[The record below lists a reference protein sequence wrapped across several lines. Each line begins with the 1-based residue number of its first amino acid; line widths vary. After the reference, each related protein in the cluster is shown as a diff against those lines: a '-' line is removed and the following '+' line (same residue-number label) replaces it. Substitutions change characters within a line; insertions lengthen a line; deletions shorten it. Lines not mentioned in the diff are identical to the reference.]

1 MALNSNE
8 AIDDNEGD
16 AFPWEKVGKRSS
28 VGQAKANKVAGIK
41 VSTIMSFTEVAVCS
55 KLEVVMARV
64 SEAIVFDKVGVT
76 MGYIKDLHCL
86 STTTQDIALGSVEN
100 VHIHSQE
107 ELVKMALE
115 KLDMNPPQPSP
126 SAPLEPIHVNA
137 YQVVEGI
144 KQ

>member
-1 MALNSNE
+1 MTLNSNE
-8 AIDDNEGD
+8 AVDDNEGD
-16 AFPWEKVGKRSS
+16 DFPWETVGKRSS
-28 VGQAKANKVAGIK
+28 VGLSKANKVAGIK
-41 VSTIMSFTEVAVCS
+41 VSTLMSFTKVAVCR
-55 KLEVVMARV
+55 KLEVTMGRV
-64 SEAIVFDKVGVT
+64 SEAIVFEKVDVT

-86 STTTQDIALGSVEN
+86 STTTQDIGLGSIEK

-137 YQVVEGI
+137 VVVEDI
-144 KQ
+144 KH